1 MNGGVFIFAILFAV
15 AGYGEAKRCRER
27 YGRYP
32 FGWPPVVWAVVMFLS
47 WLIGLVLLAI
57 AERIVRSAAA
67 KMPQQM
73 FVQPV
78 PMQSMYAPPGLRA
91 ARVRRP
97 SRVCA
102 TGVCRASRL
111 RARRLRAARCAGW
124 RGAKPVRATD
134 RPAAWSLTTAHSAG
148 PNGPG

>member
-78 PMQSMYAPPGLRA
+78 PMQSMYAPAGYAPPGVPA
-91 ARVRRP
+91 
-97 SRVCA
+97 
-102 TGVCRASRL
+102 GVELNPFA
-111 RARRLRAARCAGW
+111 
-124 RGAKPVRATD
+124 PPTD
-134 RPAAWSLTTAHSAG
+134 PL
-148 PNGPG
+148 PGR